1 MKLLVQIGL
10 GLGVAITL
18 AACGGGK
25 HPAPAKLPPA
35 KMTTLGVN
43 AYLWRATVDV
53 LSFMPVLHVDANT
66 GVLLTDWRVNPKAPN
81 ERLKVSAY
89 VLDRDLRADA
99 LKVAVQRQVNQNGVW
114 VDAPVQAGTVQK
126 LEDAILTR
134 ARQIRQGSV
143 DVTG

>member
-1 MKLLVQIGL
+1 MTLLVRIGL
-10 GLGVAITL
+10 GLGAALGL
-18 AACGGGK
+18 AACGGGN

-35 KMTTLGVN
+35 KVTTLSIN
-43 AYLWRATVDV
+43 TYLWRAALDV
-53 LSFMPVLHVDANT
+53 LSFMPTTQVDADS
-66 GVLLTDWRVNPKAPN
+66 GVILTDWQVNPKAPT
-81 ERLKVSAY
+81 ERFRVSAY

-99 LKVAVQRQVNQNGVW
+99 VKVAVHRQVQQNGAW

-143 DVTG
+143 GTAG

>member
-18 AACGGGK
+18 AACGGSK

-53 LSFMPVLHVDANT
+53 LSFMPTQQVDANT
-66 GVLLTDWRVNPKAPN
+66 GVLLTDWKVNPQAPN

-143 DVTG
+143 GTAG

>member
-18 AACGGGK
+18 AACGGK

-43 AYLWRATVDV
+43 TYLWRATVDV
-53 LSFMPVLHVDANT
+53 LSFMPTQQVDANT
-66 GVLLTDWRVNPKAPN
+66 GVLLTDWKVNPKAPN
-81 ERLKVSAY
+81 ERMKVAAY

-99 LKVAVQRQVNQNGVW
+99 LKVAVQRQVNQNGAW

-143 DVTG
+143 GSAS

>member
-10 GLGVAITL
+10 GLGAAITL
-18 AACGGGK
+18 AACGGGQ
-25 HPAPAKLPPA
+25 HPTPAKLPPA

-43 AYLWRATVDV
+43 TYLWRAALDV
-53 LSFMPVLHVDANT
+53 LSFLPTTQVDANN
-66 GVLLTDWRVNPKAPN
+66 GVILTDWKVNPKAPN

-99 LKVAVQRQVNQNGVW
+99 LKVAVHRQVNQNGAW

-143 DVTG
+143 GTAE

>member
-10 GLGVAITL
+10 GLGAAFTL
-18 AACGGGK
+18 AACGGGN

-35 KMTTLGVN
+35 KMTTLSVN
-43 AYLWRATVDV
+43 TYLWRAALDV
-53 LSFMPVLHVDANT
+53 LSFMPTTQVDVNT
-66 GVLLTDWRVNPKAPN
+66 GVILTDWKISPKAPN
-81 ERLKVSAY
+81 ERLRVSAY

-99 LKVAVQRQVNQNGVW
+99 LKVAVQRQVNQNGAW

-143 DVTG
+143 STAG